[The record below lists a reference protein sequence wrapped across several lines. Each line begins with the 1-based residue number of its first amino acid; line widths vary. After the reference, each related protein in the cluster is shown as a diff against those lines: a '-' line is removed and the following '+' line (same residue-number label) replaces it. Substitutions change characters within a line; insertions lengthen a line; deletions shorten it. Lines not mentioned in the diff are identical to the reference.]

1 MKQRRRMKKMME
13 IKIKKEDSLNYNHLN
28 LTIKLSSLNETIRN
42 LIPLLLRVVMMI
54 KTILRMKMVKQ
65 NTKRSQSVVMSQKPK
80 SSSKMT

>member
-1 MKQRRRMKKMME
+1 MKKKE
-13 IKIKKEDSLNYNHLN
+13 KIKIKKEDSLNYNHLN

-54 KTILRMKMVKQ
+54 KMILRMKMVKQ
-65 NTKRSQSVVMSQKPK
+65 NMKRSQSVVMSQKPK